1 MGNRVSLILFLLAS
15 ADLLHADPLYTIETF
30 FTWSGGVLV
39 DLGTLG
45 GSSSSAYGI
54 NSSGQNSRIG
64 YDRGRNAA
72 PIGSGSTIDGAHG
85 INDAGQILAVATHD
99 GQRFAVDL
107 APTLATPESSSVAL
121 VLLGLLATT
130 GLRRRV

>member
-1 MGNRVSLILFLLAS
+1 MDG
-15 ADLLHADPLYTIETF
+15 
-30 FTWSGGVLV
+30 
-39 DLGTLG
+39 
-45 GSSSSAYGI
+45 AYGI
-54 NSSGQNSRIG
+54 N
-64 YDRGRNAA
+64 DV
-72 PIGSGSTIDGAHG
+72 
-85 INDAGQILAVATHD
+85 GQILAIATHD